1 MLIDVNIN
9 GAERRNIK
17 RNVMRSIDESQP
29 HSIFFISDYADFGAA
44 ETIRKILH
52 EATIT
57 GVLEKAGHGIYIKPK
72 ISRFGKVP
80 VPLEKIAREIAE
92 RDKCEI
98 LPTGS
103 TAANLMGLSTQL
115 PMNLSYIMTGS
126 TRTIKIGDRKISF
139 RHASP
144 RNFAAKGRVI
154 PLLIQGIKEIG
165 EESMSGVEYE
175 AIRRFIDK
183 QQDPYL
189 KEEMVLVSPCLKVGT
204 TMPPVEPGIRCILR
218 STKGAA
224 IESVFPVLRPA
235 TIAVVLAPISCVRR
249 WGLLK

>member
-1 MLIDVNIN
+1 M
-9 GAERRNIK
+9 GSAERGNIK
-17 RNVMRSIDESQP
+17 HYVMKSIDESQP
-29 HSIFFISDYADFGAA
+29 HSIFFISDYADLGAA

-80 VPLEKIAREIAE
+80 VPLEKIAREIAD

-98 LPTGS
+98 RPTGS
-103 TAANLMGLSTQL
+103 TAANLIGLSTQV
-115 PMNLSYIMTGS
+115 PMNLSYITTGS

-144 RNFAAKGRVI
+144 KKFAAKGSVI
-154 PLLIQGIKEIG
+154 PLLIQGIKEVGAKNI
-165 EESMSGVEYE
+165 SGVEYE
-175 AIRRFIDK
+175 AIKLFIDK

-189 KEEMVLVSPCLKVGT
+189 QEDLP
-204 TMPPVEPGIRCILR
+204 
-218 STKGAA
+218 
-224 IESVFPVLRPA
+224 
-235 TIAVVLAPISCVRR
+235 LAPAWIQRIIKK
-249 WGLLK
+249 LMQE

>member
-1 MLIDVNIN
+1 MN
-9 GAERRNIK
+9 GAERGNIK
-17 RNVMRSIDESQP
+17 HNVMRSIDESQP
-29 HSIFFISDYADFGAA
+29 HSIFFISDYADLGAA

-80 VPLEKIAREIAE
+80 VPLEKIAREIAD

-103 TAANLMGLSTQL
+103 TAANLIGLSTQV
-115 PMNLSYIMTGS
+115 PMNLSYITTGS

-144 RNFAAKGRVI
+144 KNFAAKGSVI

-165 EESMSGVEYE
+165 AENISGVEYE
-175 AIRRFIDK
+175 AVRLFIYK

-189 KEEMVLVSPCLKVGT
+189 QEDLP
-204 TMPPVEPGIRCILR
+204 
-218 STKGAA
+218 
-224 IESVFPVLRPA
+224 
-235 TIAVVLAPISCVRR
+235 LAPAWIQRIIKK
-249 WGLLK
+249 LMQE

>member
-1 MLIDVNIN
+1 
-9 GAERRNIK
+9 
-17 RNVMRSIDESQP
+17 MRSIDESQP
-29 HSIFFISDYADFGAA
+29 HSVFFISDYVDFGAA

-52 EATIT
+52 EATLS
-57 GVLEKAGHGIYIKPK
+57 GMLEKAGHGIYIKPK
-72 ISRFGKVP
+72 YSRFGEVP
-80 VPLEKIAREIAE
+80 VPLEKIAREIAD

-103 TAANLMGLSTQL
+103 TAANLIGLSTQV
-115 PMNLSYIMTGS
+115 PMNLSYITTGS

-165 EESMSGVEYE
+165 EENISGVEYE

-189 KEEMVLVSPCLKVGT
+189 QEDLP
-204 TMPPVEPGIRCILR
+204 
-218 STKGAA
+218 
-224 IESVFPVLRPA
+224 
-235 TIAVVLAPISCVRR
+235 LAPVWIQRIIKK
-249 WGLLK
+249 LMQ

>member
-1 MLIDVNIN
+1 MLIDVNMN
-9 GAERRNIK
+9 GAERGNIK
-17 RNVMRSIDESQP
+17 HNVMRSIDESQP
-29 HSIFFISDYADFGAA
+29 HSIFFISDYADLGAA

-80 VPLEKIAREIAE
+80 VPLEKIAREIAD

-103 TAANLMGLSTQL
+103 TAANLIGLSTQV
-115 PMNLSYIMTGS
+115 PMNLSYITTGS
-126 TRTIKIGDRKISF
+126 TRTIKIGDRKVSF

-144 RNFAAKGRVI
+144 KNFAAKGRVI

-165 EESMSGVEYE
+165 AENISGVEYE
-175 AIRRFIDK
+175 AIRLFIYK

-189 KEEMVLVSPCLKVGT
+189 QEDLP
-204 TMPPVEPGIRCILR
+204 
-218 STKGAA
+218 
-224 IESVFPVLRPA
+224 
-235 TIAVVLAPISCVRR
+235 LAPAWIQRIIKK
-249 WGLLK
+249 LMQE

>member
-1 MLIDVNIN
+1 MN
-9 GAERRNIK
+9 GAERGNIK
-17 RNVMRSIDESQP
+17 HYVMRSIDESQP
-29 HSIFFISDYADFGAA
+29 HSIFFISDYADLGAA

-52 EATIT
+52 EATIS

-80 VPLEKIAREIAE
+80 VPLEKIAREIAD

-98 LPTGS
+98 LPNGS
-103 TAANLMGLSTQL
+103 TAANLIGMSTQM
-115 PMNLSYIMTGS
+115 PMNLSYITTGS

-144 RNFAAKGRVI
+144 KNFAAKGRVI

-175 AIRRFIDK
+175 AIRLFIDK

-189 KEEMVLVSPCLKVGT
+189 QEDLP
-204 TMPPVEPGIRCILR
+204 
-218 STKGAA
+218 
-224 IESVFPVLRPA
+224 
-235 TIAVVLAPISCVRR
+235 LAPPWIQRIIKK
-249 WGLLK
+249 LMQ

>member
-1 MLIDVNIN
+1 M
-9 GAERRNIK
+9 GSAERGNIK
-17 RNVMRSIDESQP
+17 HYVMRSIDESQP
-29 HSIFFISDYADFGAA
+29 HSIFFISDYADLGAA

-52 EATIT
+52 EATIS
-57 GVLEKAGHGIYIKPK
+57 GILEKAGHGIYIKPK

-80 VPLEKIAREIAE
+80 VPLEKIAREIAD

-103 TAANLMGLSTQL
+103 TAANLIGLSTQV
-115 PMNLSYIMTGS
+115 PMNLSYITTGS
-126 TRTIKIGDRKISF
+126 TRTIKIGDSKISF

-144 RNFAAKGRVI
+144 KNFAAKGKVI

-165 EESMSGVEYE
+165 EESMSGAEYE

-189 KEEMVLVSPCLKVGT
+189 QEDSP
-204 TMPPVEPGIRCILR
+204 
-218 STKGAA
+218 
-224 IESVFPVLRPA
+224 
-235 TIAVVLAPISCVRR
+235 LAPAWIQKIIKK
-249 WGLLK
+249 LMQE

>member
-98 LPTGS
+98 LPTLAQIS
-103 TAANLMGLSTQL
+103 CKVTLWLYTLQAQL
-115 PMNLSYIMTGS
+115 DSSVRGVVP
-126 TRTIKIGDRKISF
+126 RK
-139 RHASP
+139 AW
-144 RNFAAKGRVI
+144 G
-154 PLLIQGIKEIG
+154 
-165 EESMSGVEYE
+165 
-175 AIRRFIDK
+175 
-183 QQDPYL
+183 
-189 KEEMVLVSPCLKVGT
+189 
-204 TMPPVEPGIRCILR
+204 RCI
-218 STKGAA
+218 TQEPEGAP
-224 IESVFPVLRPA
+224 SL
-235 TIAVVLAPISCVRR
+235 
-249 WGLLK
+249 

>member
-1 MLIDVNIN
+1 MS
-9 GAERRNIK
+9 GATRGNIK
-17 RNVMRSIDESQP
+17 HYVMRSIDESQP
-29 HSIFFISDYADFGAA
+29 HSIFFISDYAGLGAA

-52 EATIT
+52 EATLS

-80 VPLEKIAREIAE
+80 VPLEKIAREIAD

-103 TAANLMGLSTQL
+103 TAANLIGLSTQV
-115 PMNLSYIMTGS
+115 PMNLSYITTGS
-126 TRTIKIGDRKISF
+126 TRTIKIGGRTISF

-144 RNFAAKGRVI
+144 KNFATKGRVI

-165 EESMSGVEYE
+165 EENISGVEYE
-175 AIRRFIDK
+175 AIRRFIEK

-189 KEEMVLVSPCLKVGT
+189 QEDLL
-204 TMPPVEPGIRCILR
+204 
-218 STKGAA
+218 
-224 IESVFPVLRPA
+224 
-235 TIAVVLAPISCVRR
+235 LAPAWIQRIIKK
-249 WGLLK
+249 LMQQ

>member
-1 MLIDVNIN
+1 MNN
-9 GAERRNIK
+9 TERGYIK
-17 RNVMRSIDESQP
+17 HYVMRSIDENQP
-29 HSIFFISDYADFGAA
+29 NSIFFISDYADLGSA

-72 ISRFGKVP
+72 VSRFGKVP
-80 VPLEKIAREIAE
+80 VPLEKIAREIAD

-103 TAANLMGLSTQL
+103 TAANLIGLSTQV
-115 PMNLSYIMTGS
+115 PMNLSYITTGS

-154 PLLIQGIKEIG
+154 PLLIQGIREIG
-165 EESMSGVEYE
+165 EANISGAEYE
-175 AIRRFIDK
+175 AISQFIDK
-183 QQDPYL
+183 QKDPYL
-189 KEEMVLVSPCLKVGT
+189 PEDLS
-204 TMPPVEPGIRCILR
+204 
-218 STKGAA
+218 
-224 IESVFPVLRPA
+224 
-235 TIAVVLAPISCVRR
+235 LAPAWIQKIIKKLVQQ
-249 WGLLK
+249 

>member
-1 MLIDVNIN
+1 MN
-9 GAERRNIK
+9 GAERGNIK
-17 RNVMRSIDESQP
+17 HYVMRSIDESQP
-29 HSIFFISDYADFGAA
+29 HSIFFISDYADLGAA

-52 EATIT
+52 EATIS

-80 VPLEKIAREIAE
+80 VPLEKIAREIAD

-98 LPTGS
+98 LPNGS
-103 TAANLMGLSTQL
+103 TAANLIGMSTQM
-115 PMNLSYIMTGS
+115 PMNLSYITTGS

-144 RNFAAKGRVI
+144 KNFAAKGRVI

-175 AIRRFIDK
+175 AIRLFYR
-183 QQDPYL
+183 
-189 KEEMVLVSPCLKVGT
+189 
-204 TMPPVEPGIRCILR
+204 
-218 STKGAA
+218 
-224 IESVFPVLRPA
+224 
-235 TIAVVLAPISCVRR
+235 
-249 WGLLK
+249 

>member
-1 MLIDVNIN
+1 MLINVKMS
-9 GAERRNIK
+9 GATRGNIK
-17 RNVMRSIDESQP
+17 HYVMRSIDESQP
-29 HSIFFISDYADFGAA
+29 HSIFFISDYAGLGAA

-52 EATIT
+52 EATLS

-80 VPLEKIAREIAE
+80 VPLEKIAREIAD

-103 TAANLMGLSTQL
+103 TAANLIGLSTQV
-115 PMNLSYIMTGS
+115 PMNLSYITTGS
-126 TRTIKIGDRKISF
+126 TRTIKIGGRTISF

-144 RNFAAKGRVI
+144 KNFATKGRVI

-165 EESMSGVEYE
+165 EENISGVEYE
-175 AIRRFIDK
+175 AIRRFIEK

-189 KEEMVLVSPCLKVGT
+189 QEDLL
-204 TMPPVEPGIRCILR
+204 
-218 STKGAA
+218 
-224 IESVFPVLRPA
+224 
-235 TIAVVLAPISCVRR
+235 LAPAWIQRIIKK
-249 WGLLK
+249 LMQQ